1 MHRQVAV
8 EAAMMLDTAQP
19 LLSRRIRDLDYEVGN
34 LAPGRP
40 SFADS
45 CRSTGRAA

>member
-19 LLSRRIRDLDYEVGN
+19 LLSRRIWDLDYEVGN

-40 SFADS
+40 ALL
-45 CRSTGRAA
+45 TRAVQPGAA